1 MNRRRDFMQSNRFE
15 INTFE
20 ELKCI
25 SDQLRM
31 KISML
36 LIEREM
42 TATEIGKHLN
52 IPKAKIFYH
61 LKELEKYGMVKINRT
76 EVKGSNVYKY
86 YVATHN
92 GFKVN
97 PQLLNEYRDEVSDS
111 TKDMVTSQIN
121 RTIDVLNQYGLI
133 MDDEQLISKTVQAK
147 WSQNQFDTFKQKLDA
162 LIDEVDQQSNDE
174 DESYYYLNVIGF
186 EMRDKVFN
194 REEND
199 D

>member
-1 MNRRRDFMQSNRFE
+1 MQSNRFE

-174 DESYYYLNVIGF
+174 DKSYYYLNIIGF

>member
-1 MNRRRDFMQSNRFE
+1 MQPNRFE

-61 LKELEKYGMVKINRT
+61 LKELERYGMVKINRI

-174 DESYYYLNVIGF
+174 DKSYYYLNIIGF

-194 REEND
+194 RKEND

>member
-1 MNRRRDFMQSNRFE
+1 MQSNRFE

-61 LKELEKYGMVKINRT
+61 LKELERYGMVKINRT

-174 DESYYYLNVIGF
+174 DKSYYYLNIIGF

>member
-1 MNRRRDFMQSNRFE
+1 MQPNRFE

-133 MDDEQLISKTVQAK
+133 TDDEQLISKTVQAK

-162 LIDEVDQQSNDE
+162 LIDEVDQQSSDE
-174 DESYYYLNVIGF
+174 DETYYYLNIIGF
-186 EMRDKVFN
+186 EMSDKVFN

-199 D
+199 G

>member
-1 MNRRRDFMQSNRFE
+1 MQPNRFE

-174 DESYYYLNVIGF
+174 DKSYYYLNIIGF

-199 D
+199 N

>member
-1 MNRRRDFMQSNRFE
+1 MQPNRFE

-76 EVKGSNVYKY
+76 EVKGSNVYKC

-162 LIDEVDQQSNDE
+162 LIDEVNQQFNDE
-174 DESYYYLNVIGF
+174 DKSYYYLNIIGF

>member
-1 MNRRRDFMQSNRFE
+1 MQSNRFE

-61 LKELEKYGMVKINRT
+61 LKEIEKYGMVKINRT

-174 DESYYYLNVIGF
+174 DKSYYYLNIIGF

>member
-1 MNRRRDFMQSNRFE
+1 MQPNRFE

-174 DESYYYLNVIGF
+174 DKSYYYLNIIGF
-186 EMRDKVFN
+186 EMSDKVFN

>member
-1 MNRRRDFMQSNRFE
+1 MQSNRFE

-111 TKDMVTSQIN
+111 TKGMVTSQIN

-174 DESYYYLNVIGF
+174 DKSYYYLNIIGF

>member
-1 MNRRRDFMQSNRFE
+1 MQSNRFE

-133 MDDEQLISKTVQAK
+133 MDDEKLISKTVQAK

-162 LIDEVDQQSNDE
+162 LIDGVDQQSNDE
-174 DESYYYLNVIGF
+174 DESYYYLNIIGF

>member
-1 MNRRRDFMQSNRFE
+1 MQSNRFE

-31 KISML
+31 KMSML

-61 LKELEKYGMVKINRT
+61 LKELERYGMVKINRT

-174 DESYYYLNVIGF
+174 DKSYYYLNIIGF

-194 REEND
+194 RKEND

>member
-1 MNRRRDFMQSNRFE
+1 MQSNRFE

-174 DESYYYLNVIGF
+174 DESYYYLNITGF

>member
-1 MNRRRDFMQSNRFE
+1 MEPNRFE

-31 KISML
+31 KMSML

-61 LKELEKYGMVKINRT
+61 LKELERYGMVKINRT

-174 DESYYYLNVIGF
+174 DKSYYYLNIIGF

-194 REEND
+194 RKEND

>member
-1 MNRRRDFMQSNRFE
+1 MQPNRFE

-162 LIDEVDQQSNDE
+162 LIDEVNQQFNDE
-174 DESYYYLNVIGF
+174 DKSYYYLNIIGF

>member
-1 MNRRRDFMQSNRFE
+1 MQPNRFE

-61 LKELEKYGMVKINRT
+61 LKELERYGMVKINRT

-174 DESYYYLNVIGF
+174 DKSYYYLNIIGF

>member
-1 MNRRRDFMQSNRFE
+1 MQPNRFE

-31 KISML
+31 KMSML

-174 DESYYYLNVIGF
+174 DKSYYYLNIIGF

>member
-1 MNRRRDFMQSNRFE
+1 MQPNRFE

-97 PQLLNEYRDEVSDS
+97 SQLLNEYRDEVSDS

-174 DESYYYLNVIGF
+174 DKSYYYLNIIGF

-199 D
+199 N

>member
-1 MNRRRDFMQSNRFE
+1 MQPNRFE

-61 LKELEKYGMVKINRT
+61 LKELERYGMVKINRT

-162 LIDEVDQQSNDE
+162 LIDAVDQQSNDE
-174 DESYYYLNVIGF
+174 DKSYYYLNIIGF

-194 REEND
+194 RKEND

>member
-1 MNRRRDFMQSNRFE
+1 MQPNRFE

-162 LIDEVDQQSNDE
+162 LIDEVDQQFNDE
-174 DESYYYLNVIGF
+174 DKSYYYLNIIGF

>member
-1 MNRRRDFMQSNRFE
+1 MQPNRFE

-20 ELKCI
+20 KLKCI

-61 LKELEKYGMVKINRT
+61 LKELERYGMVKINRT

-174 DESYYYLNVIGF
+174 DKSYYYLNIIGF

-194 REEND
+194 RKEND

>member
-1 MNRRRDFMQSNRFE
+1 
-15 INTFE
+15 
-20 ELKCI
+20 
-25 SDQLRM
+25 M

-162 LIDEVDQQSNDE
+162 LIGEVDQQSNDE

>member
-1 MNRRRDFMQSNRFE
+1 MQSNRFE

-133 MDDEQLISKTVQAK
+133 TDDEQLISKTVQAK

-174 DESYYYLNVIGF
+174 DKSYYYLNIIGF

>member
-1 MNRRRDFMQSNRFE
+1 MQPNRFE

-174 DESYYYLNVIGF
+174 DKSYYYLNIIGF

>member
-1 MNRRRDFMQSNRFE
+1 MQPNRFE

-133 MDDEQLISKTVQAK
+133 TDDEQLISKTVQAK

-174 DESYYYLNVIGF
+174 DESYYYLNIIGF

>member
-1 MNRRRDFMQSNRFE
+1 MQPNRFE

-174 DESYYYLNVIGF
+174 DKSYYYLNIIGF

-194 REEND
+194 RKEND

>member
-1 MNRRRDFMQSNRFE
+1 MQPNRFE

-61 LKELEKYGMVKINRT
+61 LKELERYGMVKINRT

-174 DESYYYLNVIGF
+174 DKSYYYLNIIGF

-194 REEND
+194 RKEND

>member
-1 MNRRRDFMQSNRFE
+1 MQSNRFE

-52 IPKAKIFYH
+52 IPKAKIFYR

-174 DESYYYLNVIGF
+174 DESYYYLNIIGF

>member
-1 MNRRRDFMQSNRFE
+1 MQPNRFE

-133 MDDEQLISKTVQAK
+133 TDDEQLISKTVQAK

-174 DESYYYLNVIGF
+174 DETYYYYLNIIGF
-186 EMRDKVFN
+186 EMSDKVFN

>member
-1 MNRRRDFMQSNRFE
+1 MQPNRFE

-31 KISML
+31 KMSML

-61 LKELEKYGMVKINRT
+61 LKELERYGMVKINRT

-174 DESYYYLNVIGF
+174 DKSYYYLNIIGF

-194 REEND
+194 RKEND

>member
-1 MNRRRDFMQSNRFE
+1 MQSNRFE

-61 LKELEKYGMVKINRT
+61 LKELEKYRMVKINRT

-174 DESYYYLNVIGF
+174 DESYYYLNIIGF

>member
-1 MNRRRDFMQSNRFE
+1 MQSNRFE

-174 DESYYYLNVIGF
+174 DKSYYYLNIIGF

-194 REEND
+194 RKEND

>member
-1 MNRRRDFMQSNRFE
+1 MQSNRFE

-162 LIDEVDQQSNDE
+162 LIGEVDQQSNDE

>member
-1 MNRRRDFMQSNRFE
+1 MQSNRFE

-162 LIDEVDQQSNDE
+162 LIDEVDQKSNDE
-174 DESYYYLNVIGF
+174 DESYYYLNIIGF

>member
-1 MNRRRDFMQSNRFE
+1 MQPNRFE

-162 LIDEVDQQSNDE
+162 LIDEVDQQSNNKNK
-174 DESYYYLNVIGF
+174 SYYYLNIIGF

-194 REEND
+194 RKEND

>member
-1 MNRRRDFMQSNRFE
+1 MQPNRFE

-133 MDDEQLISKTVQAK
+133 TDDDQLISKTVQAK
-147 WSQNQFDTFKQKLDA
+147 WSQNQFDIFKQKLDA
-162 LIDEVDQQSNDE
+162 LIDEVDQQSSDE
-174 DESYYYLNVIGF
+174 VETYYYLNIIGF
-186 EMRDKVFN
+186 EMSDKVFN